1 MPTLT
6 ASSPSA
12 AREPTR
18 REFAATRG
26 RASPHALR
34 RGARPPRVVGV
45 LLALACACGR
55 TDESSSDGAVARP
68 QRPPYAVPRDAAERE
83 RLREVDAF
91 HPERGA
97 STLDGGTVV
106 VHTEALPKHL
116 NPLLGSTVHTRR
128 ILQDAHAT
136 LQARDARGEWRPQLA
151 RAVRVL
157 DRLTLPS
164 GVVLHGRADESSGDF
179 EVDGGGGK
187 ARLSDGALSRGVL
200 HEVELHVGLVWHDGA
215 PLVVEDILFSLALH
229 ANKEVRCDES
239 RWQYERIV
247 SSRKIDERTLRLE
260 FRDPY
265 FQSTAAVA
273 ELPILPRHIY
283 DLDLVE
289 PGVAHDDAAR
299 ARFVNE
305 HPRNREWIGLGP
317 YRVAR
322 FDSEGI
328 ELRRFEGWFDPATRG
343 KAEILRWRLVAD
355 AGAAWRALQAGDLD
369 LAAALATDDFLS
381 TEAERLEAEGRI
393 VRSLLEAPGY
403 WYVAWNQLRPPFD
416 DARVRRALG
425 LAVDLDAFVASYYK
439 GLAQRVTG
447 PYPPGSPFCPEDLAP
462 LAHDPARAAVL
473 LAEAGWRD
481 LDGDSVRDKQGARLS
496 FELLVQAGGG
506 PAAAFA
512 AYYQEALRPL
522 GVELRVGTLELA
534 QLVARRN
541 SRDYDAVLLAW
552 AVSPEPDPA
561 QTWHSRH
568 ADKGSGGSNFAALR
582 DSEVDRVLE
591 AGAAELDAP
600 LRAQHWRA
608 LHRRI
613 AELQPYLFGVAPL
626 RKVAAARGLRGLR
639 WQALDPNFRARELG
653 WAVRRD

>member
-1 MPTLT
+1 M
-6 ASSPSA
+6 AC
-12 AREPTR
+12 
-18 REFAATRG
+18 G
-26 RASPHALR
+26 RAEPPRAPDEVAR
-34 RGARPPRVVGV
+34 AARPPF
-45 LLALACACGR
+45 
-55 TDESSSDGAVARP
+55 
-68 QRPPYAVPRDAAERE
+68 AVPRDAAERR

-91 HPERGA
+91 HPDRA
-97 STLDGGTVV
+97 APAKDGGTVV

-116 NPLLGSTVHTRR
+116 NPLLASTVHTRR

-136 LQARDARGEWRPQLA
+136 LQARDASGEWRPQLA

-157 DRLTLPS
+157 DRLVLPT
-164 GVVLHGRADESSGDF
+164 GEVLHGRADAERARF
-179 EVDGGGGK
+179 EVDGEDRAVELG
-187 ARLSDGALSRGVL
+187 SGALSRGVL
-200 HEVELHVGLVWHDGA
+200 HEIDLQPGVSWHDGA
-215 PLVVEDILFSLALH
+215 PFTVEDILFSLSLH
-229 ANKEVRCDES
+229 KNPEVRCDEW
-239 RWQYERIV
+239 RWQHERIV
-247 SSRKIDERTLRLE
+247 SSAKRGERSLRIE
-260 FRDPY
+260 FREPY
-265 FQSTAAVA
+265 FQATATVA

-317 YRVAR
+317 YRVVR
-322 FDSEGI
+322 FDADGI

-343 KAEILRWRLVAD
+343 SAEVLRWKLVAD
-355 AGAAWRALQAGDLD
+355 AGAAWRALQAGELD
-369 LAAALATDDFLS
+369 LVAALATDDFLS
-381 TEAERLEAEGRI
+381 AEAERLEAQGVV

-403 WYVAWNQLRPPFD
+403 WYVAWNQLRPPFE
-416 DARVRRALG
+416 DARVRRALAH
-425 LAVDLDAFVASYYK
+425 AVDLDAFVESYYK

-447 PYPPGSPFCPEDLAP
+447 PYPPGSPFCPDEVAP
-462 LAHDPARAAVL
+462 VVHDPARAAAL

-541 SRDYDAVLLAW
+541 ARDYDALLLAW

-568 ADKGSGGSNFAALR
+568 AAPGSGGSNFAALR
-582 DSEVDRVLE
+582 DAEVDRLLE
-591 AGAAELDAP
+591 AGAGELDPAR
-600 LRAQHWRA
+600 RALHWRA
-608 LHRRI
+608 LHARI
-613 AELQPYLFGVAPL
+613 AELQPYLFGAAPL
-626 RKVAAARGLRGLR
+626 RKVAARRELRGLR
-639 WQALDPNFRARELG
+639 WQALDPNFRAREL
-653 WAVRRD
+653 RRAAPPE